1 LNEIAVQDPQEATAA
16 YDPRPSREGAR
27 SRPHPLEERFPWL
40 LFHGKDDEDV
50 AYVYTFVGRTVIFRL
65 QIRSKPHEQRSRD
78 QRLWP
83 DAVLDVEGI

>member
-1 LNEIAVQDPQEATAA
+1 
-16 YDPRPSREGAR
+16 
-27 SRPHPLEERFPWL
+27 L

-50 AYVYTFVGRTVIFRL
+50 AYVYAFVGRTVIFRL
-65 QIRSKPHEQRSRD
+65 QIRSKPHEHRSLD